1 MSTNMSKQGMSNG
14 SSTGRALTVY
24 APASTG
30 NVSVGFDAL
39 GLALSP
45 INGGFLGDCVS
56 INAIS
61 ENGRPDDWTLCLD
74 GPFEHALPQDQ
85 EQNIVISCCRRF
97 EQAAR
102 NRGVE
107 VAPLNVTLDK
117 RLPVGSGLGS
127 SASSIVAT
135 LVALNQHFGR
145 PLDRPALLKLMAE
158 MEGSISGEIHLDNIA
173 PSLLGGLRLCMPGS
187 PHQYAL
193 PWPGHWQTVV
203 SWPGTRLDTRAARE
217 VLPETYDRK
226 TVVAH
231 GAQFA
236 LFVHAL
242 HQGGV
247 STAALCM
254 KDLLAEPYR
263 KTLLPGFEE
272 AREALAEIGVLA
284 TGISGSG
291 PTIFCIVDDSNRAR
305 MAADWLKKHYV
316 QNETGF
322 THICRADLAGARE
335 VPLRAA

>member
-1 MSTNMSKQGMSNG
+1 MSEGH
-14 SSTGRALTVY
+14 STGKVLTVY

-45 INGGFLGDCVS
+45 INGEFLGDCVS
-56 INAIS
+56 INTGG
-61 ENGRPDDWTLCLD
+61 ENGKPDDWTLCLD
-74 GPFEHALPQDQ
+74 GPFEHALPEDQ
-85 EQNIVISCCRRF
+85 EQNIVISSCRRF

-102 NRGVE
+102 QRGVE
-107 VAPLNVTLDK
+107 VTPLNVTLDK

-127 SASSIVAT
+127 SSSSIVAT
-135 LVALNQHFGR
+135 LVALNQYFDR
-145 PLDRPALLKLMAE
+145 PLDRPALLALMAE

-173 PSLLGGLRLCMPGS
+173 PCLLGGLRLCMPDGA
-187 PHQYAL
+187 HQYAL
-193 PWPGHWQTVV
+193 PWPGHWQAVV

-217 VLPETYDRK
+217 VLPESYERK

-242 HQGGV
+242 HAGDV
-247 STAALCM
+247 ATAAACLQ
-254 KDLLAEPYR
+254 DLLAEPYR

-272 AREALAEIGVLA
+272 AREALANIGVLA

-291 PTIFCIVDDSNRAR
+291 PTIFCIVDDSNRAK
-305 MAADWLKKHYV
+305 MAADWLKTHYEK
-316 QNETGF
+316 NETGF

-335 VPLRAA
+335 VPTKAN